1 VSSLRPLTSTKS
13 LTARVRES
21 LRDAIVRRDLA
32 PGELY
37 SVQKLADLFG
47 VSRTPVREALLE
59 LAELELVR
67 FERNRGVRIIQASP
81 KDLLEI
87 FRIRLLLEV
96 PATHHATSLMSDK
109 ELAQLQSSL
118 EQMATAAATE
128 QDEAL
133 FMNHDRRFHVII
145 LEATKND
152 RLVAYVEG
160 LRDIVLTRGSS
171 TLRSSRSFQDIVDE
185 HEAILRKIEAR
196 DACAASS
203 AMHAHIERTGTLLIE
218 QVGGDPSEL
227 IEGWSKL
234 NAVAGTV

>member
-13 LTARVRES
+13 LTSRVRES

-109 ELAQLQSSL
+109 QLARLRSSH
-118 EQMATAAATE
+118 EQMAVAAATE

-133 FMNHDRRFHVII
+133 FMSLDRRFHVII
-145 LEATKND
+145 LEATQND
-152 RLVAYVEG
+152 RLVAYVES

-171 TLRSSRSFQDIVDE
+171 TLGSSRSFQEIVDE
-185 HEAILRKIEAR
+185 HETILGKIEAR
-196 DACAASS
+196 DARAPDRHFRIACISSSICPRKGRRPASIS
-203 AMHAHIERTGTLLIE
+203 
-218 QVGGDPSEL
+218 
-227 IEGWSKL
+227 
-234 NAVAGTV
+234 